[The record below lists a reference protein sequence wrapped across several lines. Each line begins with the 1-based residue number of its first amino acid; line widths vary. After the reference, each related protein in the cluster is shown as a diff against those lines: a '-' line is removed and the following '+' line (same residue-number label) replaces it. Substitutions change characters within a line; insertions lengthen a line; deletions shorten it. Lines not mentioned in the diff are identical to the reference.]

1 MEQTQMKPPLL
12 YLCHRIPFPPNKG
25 DKITTFHVLKFLS
38 QHYEVYLGTFV
49 DDQQDWQYRDY
60 VQSFC
65 KEALF
70 VPLNEKVAKLKGA
83 SAFIT
88 GAPITLPFY
97 YSGKMQR
104 WVHRVVKDNGIE
116 KMFIYSACM
125 AQYVLSAK
133 MQHIHKI
140 MQFADI
146 DSDKWRQFAQSQSTL
161 MRLVYLREFEKLFDY
176 EQRVT
181 EQFNLSCFISDAEVK
196 LFKSMVKAQL
206 HPKIKTLSNGID
218 SDFFSP
224 TAKSQ
229 LAENY
234 PLATENYVVFTGAM
248 DYQPNV
254 DSVVWFV
261 HQVWLKVCKKAP
273 NSRFYIVGSA
283 PSKKVLDLMQFPGVV
298 VTGRVEDV
306 RPYLQ
311 HAKAA
316 VAPMQMARG
325 IQNKILEAMAME
337 LPVMTTLL
345 GAEGIEL
352 RNDNL
357 FITDSA
363 DRMREWV
370 SEKLKA
376 PARSA
381 TESRRWLQ
389 ANYSW
394 EAKLSPMLE
403 YLGEQR
409 A

>member
-1 MEQTQMKPPLL
+1 MRQPLL

-38 QHYEVYLGTFV
+38 QHYDIYLGTFI
-49 DDQQDWQYRDY
+49 DDIEDLQYQDY
-60 VQSFC
+60 VRSFC
-65 KEALF
+65 KEAFF
-70 VPLNEKVAKLKGA
+70 VLLNPKVAKLKGITA
-83 SAFIT
+83 LIT
-88 GAPITLPFY
+88 GKPVTLPFY
-97 YSGKMQR
+97 HNHKMQA
-104 WVHRVVKDNGIE
+104 WVRNVVTNNNIE

-125 AQYVLSAK
+125 AQYVLCSK

-146 DSDKWRQFAQSQSTL
+146 DSDKWRQFADTQNPV
-161 MRLVYLREFEKLFDY
+161 MRLVYLREFEKLFNY
-176 EQRVT
+176 EKKVT
-181 EQFNLSCFISDAEVK
+181 DKFTLSCFISNAEVA
-196 LFKSMVKAQL
+196 LYKSRVSKSL

-218 SDFFSP
+218 SHFFSP
-224 TAKSQ
+224 SANAI
-229 LAENY
+229 LAEDYQLEN
-234 PLATENYVVFTGAM
+234 ENYIVFTGAM
-248 DYQPNV
+248 DYQPNIDTV
-254 DSVVWFV
+254 IWFV
-261 HQVWLKVCKKAP
+261 HHVWIKVHKRVP

-283 PSKKVLDLMQFPGVV
+283 PTKKVLDLMQYYGVV

-345 GAEGIEL
+345 GAEGIEQ
-352 RNDNL
+352 RNEDF

-370 SEKLKA
+370 CEKLKS
-376 PARSA
+376 PPHSA
-381 TESRRWLQ
+381 TESRRWLKE
-389 ANYSW
+389 NYSW
-394 EAKLSPMLE
+394 DAKLSPLLE
-403 YLGEQR
+403 YLGEKR